1 MEVIITP
8 DHVTLSKPL
17 YLQMPTINETGRLTS
32 EEWQTLHDMI
42 NAEQMMV
49 IDDDINEEYNTL
61 KRKLRALQE
70 EDNALTALQELDN
83 LDQNPSLE
91 VV

>member
-8 DHVTLSKPL
+8 DHITLSKPL

-70 EDNALTALQELDN
+70 EDNALTALQELDEI
-83 LDQNPSLE
+83 DQNPSLE

>member
-42 NAEQMMV
+42 NAEQIMV
-49 IDDDINEEYNTL
+49 IDDDLNEEYNSL
-61 KRKLRALQE
+61 KRKLRALEE
-70 EDNALTALQELDN
+70 EDNALTALQELDEI
-83 LDQNPSLE
+83 DQNPSLE

>member
-70 EDNALTALQELDN
+70 EDNALTALQELDEI
-83 LDQNPSLE
+83 DQNPSLE

>member
-8 DHVTLSKPL
+8 DHITLSKPL

-49 IDDDINEEYNTL
+49 IDDDLNEEYNTL

-70 EDNALTALQELDN
+70 EDNALTALQELDEI
-83 LDQNPSLE
+83 DQNPSLE

>member
-42 NAEQMMV
+42 NAEQIMV
-49 IDDDINEEYNTL
+49 IDDDLNEEYNSL

-70 EDNALTALQELDN
+70 EDNALTALQELDEI
-83 LDQNPSLE
+83 DQNPSLE

>member
-8 DHVTLSKPL
+8 DHVTLSKP
-17 YLQMPTINETGRLTS
+17 MPTINETGRLTS
-32 EEWQTLHDMI
+32 EEWDTIFDIINIEQSMI
-42 NAEQMMV
+42 
-49 IDDDINEEYNTL
+49 IDDDLNEDMNRIR
-61 KRKLRALQE
+61 RKLRALQE
-70 EDNALTALQELDN
+70 EDNALTALQELDS

>member
-32 EEWQTLHDMI
+32 QEWQTLHDMI
-42 NAEQMMV
+42 NAEQIMV
-49 IDDDINEEYNTL
+49 IDDDLNEEYNSL
-61 KRKLRALQE
+61 KRKLRALEE
-70 EDNALTALQELDN
+70 EDNALTALQELDEI
-83 LDQNPSLE
+83 DQNPSLE

>member
-1 MEVIITP
+1 MKVIITP
-8 DHVTLSKPL
+8 DHVTLSKP
-17 YLQMPTINETGRLTS
+17 MPTINETGRLTS

-49 IDDDINEEYNTL
+49 IDDDLNEEYNTL
-61 KRKLRALQE
+61 KRKLRALE
-70 EDNALTALQELDN
+70 EEETALTALQQLDE

>member
-1 MEVIITP
+1 MKVIITP
-8 DHVTLSKPL
+8 DHVTLSKP
-17 YLQMPTINETGRLTS
+17 MPTINETGRLTS
-32 EEWQTLHDMI
+32 EEWKTLHDMI

-49 IDDDINEEYNTL
+49 IDDDLNEEYNTL
-61 KRKLRALQE
+61 KRKLRALE
-70 EDNALTALQELDN
+70 EEETALTALQQLDE

>member
-8 DHVTLSKPL
+8 DLYPL
-17 YLQMPTINETGRLTS
+17 YETMPTINETGRLTS

-70 EDNALTALQELDN
+70 EENALTALQELDS

>member
-8 DHVTLSKPL
+8 DHITLSKPL

-49 IDDDINEEYNTL
+49 IDDDLNEEYNSL

>member
-49 IDDDINEEYNTL
+49 IDDDLNEEYNSL
-61 KRKLRALQE
+61 KRKLRALEE
-70 EDNALTALQELDN
+70 EDNALTALQELDEI
-83 LDQNPSLE
+83 DQNPSLE